1 MTRGSPLLIA
11 LPDGLNASGVT
22 TWAVRLASALSASG
36 RSSGLILHPEPPG
49 QRPIDA
55 ALHPAV
61 RVFDLRRL
69 PRLDAGG
76 GAAFAPAYLAAAR
89 SLGARPGH
97 PAVLS
102 PNLVGECYAVAAEL
116 TRTDADAIRTI
127 AVHHADLA
135 YNDAVCAHFEPIVHA
150 FVGVSERIADRLRRR
165 LPARAA
171 DVYRVPHGVEAAGIA
186 APRAP
191 LDGRPIRLLYAGRIE
206 HEQKRVRALVA
217 MSDALTARGV
227 AHELAMVGDGP
238 ACPEIDAACAT
249 RPCVRRLPPRSPA
262 GIAALLDAADLF
274 VLASRYEGL
283 SVSVLEAMAR
293 GCTPVIT
300 RTASGAGE
308 QIADGVTGFLIDTD
322 DDTDDT
328 AIGQAMADG
337 VQRAIRVG
345 PHHAGAAA
353 AKRAR
358 EAFSVDRMAAA
369 YAGIIDT
376 CAVAPARRWPDD
388 RPVAFTTVPA
398 DAAERMRAVL
408 DRLAGRR
415 IVVHGVGRHTTELA
429 EVLAESPACVVAF
442 TDDDPARQ
450 GGAIRGVPV
459 VAPTDAALSGATDVL
474 ISTFLH
480 ENAVWERRAV
490 YERQGLRVHRVYG
503 HSSGSEASSDF
514 ARSLT

>member
-22 TWAVRLASALSASG
+22 TWAVRLASALAASG
-36 RSSGLILHPEPPG
+36 RVCGLVLHPEPPG
-49 QRPIDA
+49 QRPIDV
-55 ALHPAV
+55 ALHPGV
-61 RVFDLRRL
+61 RIFDLRRL
-69 PRLDAGG
+69 PRLDAEGG
-76 GAAFAPAYLAAAR
+76 GAFAPAYLAAAR
-89 SLGARPGH
+89 SLGARPGG
-97 PAVLS
+97 PVVLS

-116 TRTDADAIRTI
+116 TRAHADAVRTI
-127 AVHHADLA
+127 AVHHSDLA

-150 FVGVSERIADRLRRR
+150 FVGVSERITDRLRRN

-171 DVYRVPHGVEAAGIA
+171 DVHRIPYGVEAAGIA
-186 APRAP
+186 APRPP
-191 LDGRPIRLLYAGRIE
+191 LAGRPVRLLYAGRIE
-206 HEQKRVRALVA
+206 HEQKRVRSLVA
-217 MSDALTARGV
+217 MSDALAARGV
-227 AHELAMVGDGP
+227 AHELALVGDGP
-238 ACPEIDAACAT
+238 ACPEIDAACAS
-249 RPCVRRLPPRSPA
+249 RSWVRRLPPRSPA

-308 QIADGVTGFLIDTD
+308 QITEGVTGFLVDAD
-322 DDTDDT
+322 DGDDAAT
-328 AIGQAMADG
+328 GDAMADA
-337 VQRAIRVG
+337 VQRAIRAG
-345 PHHAGAAA
+345 PHRAGAAA

-358 EAFSVDRMAAA
+358 DCFSVERMAGA
-369 YAGIIDT
+369 YAAILDG
-376 CAVAPARRWPDD
+376 CAAAPARRWAQD
-388 RPVAFTTVPA
+388 RAVAFTTVPA

-415 IVVHGVGRHTTELA
+415 IVVHGAGRHTTELA
-429 EVLAESPACVVAF
+429 GVLAESPACVVAF
-442 TDDDPARQ
+442 SDDDPARQ
-450 GGAIRGVPV
+450 GGAIRGVPI
-459 VAPTDAALSGATDVL
+459 VAPTDAALTGATDVL

-480 ENAVWERRAV
+480 ESAVWERRGV

-503 HSSGSEASSDF
+503 HSSGSEASSGF